1 LYLIPDKSNTAM
13 DHFKTTDQDN
23 VKKLFIHQ
31 LNRINC
37 TKGYVIRNLPA
48 LAEIASFRN
57 MQYAIMEAHEDAK
70 KQQSRVDDMYKLLD
84 AEPSD
89 DGCEV
94 IKAVIEEA
102 YHFGQHN
109 GLTSIMN
116 DMDIILYMRLIENI
130 NLTSFN
136 MLKMIN
142 QFIGNDRVTQLLS
155 ECCDENT
162 ENDKL
167 FKLISEEY
175 LTEKVQQ

>member
-1 LYLIPDKSNTAM
+1 MSP
-13 DHFKTTDQDN
+13 FQTTDQN
-23 VKKLFIHQ
+23 SVKKLFIHQ

-48 LAEIASFRN
+48 LADMASFQN
-57 MQYAIMEAHEDAK
+57 MKHAIMESHEDAK
-70 KQQSRVDDMYKLLD
+70 KQQSRVDDIYKLMES
-84 AEPSD
+84 EPSD
-89 DGCEV
+89 EGCEV

-102 YHFGQHN
+102 FHFGKHN
-109 GLTSIMN
+109 GLTRIMN

-142 QFIGNDRVTQLLS
+142 QFIGDDRVTQLLS
-155 ECCDENT
+155 ECCDENVD
-162 ENDKL
+162 NDGL

>member
-1 LYLIPDKSNTAM
+1 LYYTLKKHKAM
-13 DHFKTTDQDN
+13 APFKTTDQDSI
-23 VKKLFIHQ
+23 KKLFIHQ

-48 LAEIASFRN
+48 LAEIASSKN
-57 MQYAIMEAHEDAK
+57 MKHAIMEAHDDAK
-70 KQQSRVDDMYKLLD
+70 RQQSRVDDIYELLG

-89 DGCEV
+89 EGCEV

-102 YHFGQHN
+102 YHFGKHN

-116 DMDIILYMRLIENI
+116 DMDVILYMRLIENI

-142 QFIGNDRVTQLLS
+142 QFFGNERITQLLL
-155 ECCDENT
+155 ECCDENVD
-162 ENDKL
+162 NDRL

-175 LTEKVQQ
+175 LTDKVQQ

>member
-1 LYLIPDKSNTAM
+1 
-13 DHFKTTDQDN
+13 
-23 VKKLFIHQ
+23 
-31 LNRINC
+31 
-37 TKGYVIRNLPA
+37 
-48 LAEIASFRN
+48 
-57 MQYAIMEAHEDAK
+57 
-70 KQQSRVDDMYKLLD
+70 
-84 AEPSD
+84 
-89 DGCEV
+89 
-94 IKAVIEEA
+94 
-102 YHFGQHN
+102 
-109 GLTSIMN
+109 
-116 DMDIILYMRLIENI
+116 LIENI

>member
-1 LYLIPDKSNTAM
+1 MAP
-13 DHFKTTDQDN
+13 FVTTDQDS

-37 TKGYVIRNLPA
+37 TKGYMIRNLPA
-48 LAEIASFRN
+48 LAEIASFKN
-57 MQYAIMEAHEDAK
+57 LQHAILEAHEDAK
-70 KQQSRVDDMYKLLD
+70 KQQSRVDDIYKLLGSK
-84 AEPSD
+84 PSD
-89 DGCEV
+89 EGCEV

-102 YHFGQHN
+102 FHLGKHN
-109 GLTSIMN
+109 GLTRIMN

-142 QFIGNDRVTQLLS
+142 QFIGNNRITQLLS
-155 ECCDENT
+155 ECCDENAD
-162 ENDKL
+162 NDGL

>member
-1 LYLIPDKSNTAM
+1 MSLFQTSDQ
-13 DHFKTTDQDN
+13 TD

-37 TKGYVIRNLPA
+37 TKGYLIRNLPP
-48 LAEIASFRN
+48 LAEMASFRN
-57 MQYAIMEAHEDAK
+57 MKLAIMEAHDDAK
-70 KQQSRVDDMYKLLD
+70 KQQSRVDEIYKQLD
-84 AEPSD
+84 SEPSD
-89 DGCEV
+89 EGCEV
-94 IKAVIEEA
+94 IKAVMEEA
-102 YHFGQHN
+102 YHFGKHN
-109 GLTSIMN
+109 GLTKIMN

-155 ECCDENT
+155 ECCDENAD
-162 ENDKL
+162 NDKL

-175 LTEKVQQ
+175 LTEKVHQ